1 MFFAKYKNAIL
12 RSAVIL
18 AILILSVIIGFVYQT
33 VSDRAD
39 RARYPREY
47 SDFVSK
53 YSGEYGVPEYII
65 YATIKTESD
74 FNSGAQSEAGAL
86 GLMQIM
92 PATFDWLV
100 SLTQEGY
107 ETGMLYDPETNIKYG
122 TYYLSYLYLK
132 YADWETVY
140 AAYNAGPANVD
151 GWLEDPECAD
161 GDGGLED
168 IPLKET
174 SKYVKKMASAVEMY
188 QKLYYDT

>member
-1 MFFAKYKNAIL
+1 MFLAKYKSALL
-12 RSAVIL
+12 RSAVIFV
-18 AILILSVIIGFVYQT
+18 ILILSVIIGFVYQSI
-33 VSDRAD
+33 SDRAD
-39 RARYPREY
+39 RARYPQEY
-47 SDFVSK
+47 SDFVTK

-65 YATIKTESD
+65 YASIKTESGFD
-74 FNSGAQSEAGAL
+74 SGARSEAGAL

-92 PATFDWLV
+92 PDTFDWLV

-151 GWLEDPECAD
+151 GWLEDPECTD
-161 GDGGLED
+161 ENGGLEN
-168 IPLKET
+168 IPIKET
-174 SKYVKKMASAVEMY
+174 AKYVKKMTTAVEMY
-188 QKLYYDT
+188 KKLYYDN

>member
-1 MFFAKYKNAIL
+1 MFLAKYKNAIV

-18 AILILSVIIGFVYQT
+18 SILILSVVIGFVYQT
-33 VSDRAD
+33 LSDKAD
-39 RARYPREY
+39 MARYPQKY
-47 SDFVSK
+47 SEFVTK
-53 YSGEYGVPEYII
+53 YSGEYGVPEYVI
-65 YATIKTESD
+65 YSTIKVESNFD
-74 FNSGAQSEAGAL
+74 SGAQSDAGAL

-92 PATFDWLV
+92 PSTFDWLV

-151 GWLEDPECAD
+151 EWLADPECTDDD
-161 GDGGLED
+161 GKLKK
-168 IPLKET
+168 IPFGET
-174 SKYVKKMASAVEMY
+174 EKYVKKMTAAVGAY

>member
-1 MFFAKYKNAIL
+1 MFLAKYKNAII

-33 VSDRAD
+33 ISDRSD
-39 RARYPREY
+39 SARYPREH
-47 SDFVSK
+47 SEFVIK
-53 YSGEYGVPEYII
+53 YSGEYGVPEYVI

-92 PATFDWLV
+92 PDTFDWLV

-132 YADWETVY
+132 YADWETVF
-140 AAYNAGPANVD
+140 AAYNAGPTNVD
-151 GWLEDPECAD
+151 SWLEDPECVDED
-161 GDGGLED
+161 GKLQD
-168 IPLKET
+168 IPIKET
-174 SKYVKKMASAVEMY
+174 AKYVKKMNAAVEMY